1 MYRNE
6 LSSYHFS
13 LTYLMRCS
21 FLIVIFC
28 HVVKFQPVLPL
39 PLYFIM
45 LSCDFKAFLG

>member
-6 LSSYHFS
+6 LISYHFS

-28 HVVKFQPVLPL
+28 HVVSFNLFYP
-39 PLYFIM
+39 F
-45 LSCDFKAFLG
+45 LSISSCLAVTSKPF